1 MKIQIPLRTVLLGA
15 SLLVALPF
23 AASAQDA
30 IIAETITATTYVNGG
45 IGESEQA
52 TMRRIAKEFPL
63 RITFSAQKDG
73 EFVADVPVVIADAHG
88 NPVFELSKAGPM
100 LYVMLPNGKYKVSSR
115 FKGLTETQEITLTG
129 KEGKDLYFHW
139 KGKPRT

>member
-1 MKIQIPLRTVLLGA
+1 MKTRTPLSAILLCA
-15 SLLVALPF
+15 SLLAALPF

-30 IIAETITATTYVNGG
+30 IIVETITATTYVNGG

-52 TMRRIAKEFPL
+52 TMRRIANEFPL

-73 EFVADVPVVIADAHG
+73 EFVADVPVVITDAKG
-88 NPVFELSKAGPM
+88 NPVFELSKAGPL

-115 FKGLTETQEITLTG
+115 FKGLTESQEVTLTG
-129 KEGKDLYFHW
+129 KDGKDLFFHW
-139 KGKPRT
+139 KGKPKT